1 METTMIFSDE
11 ELRQI
16 QFRLMRLERLEMAVR
31 THKELV
37 LKASDPNAPISR
49 DAADRALWL
58 IEENLTNRCQGDC
71 CG

>member
-1 METTMIFSDE
+1 MIFSDE
-11 ELRQI
+11 ELKQI
-16 QFRLMRLERLEMAVR
+16 KFNLMRLERLEMAIR

-37 LKASDPNAPISR
+37 FNAAADPDAPISR

-71 CG
+71 CRG

>member
-1 METTMIFSDE
+1 MIFSDE
-11 ELRQI
+11 ELKQI
-16 QFRLMRLERLEMAVR
+16 EFNLMRLERMEMAIR

-37 LKASDPNAPISR
+37 QKAATDPDAPISR

-71 CG
+71 CNG